1 MGEKARN
8 TLPAREIILACFV
21 KSSNLREFT
30 CLKQS
35 HNQAQINSL
44 KFAAAPASTISK
56 EVHYDPRTNPHHR
69 LITRTNSR
77 TGEYSAS
84 TAQHRRKSAS
94 AQRLHLSSIIKY
106 CQAINSLSKQINQT
120 LSKLMLE
127 RQYVFANTQL
137 VNDDEMLQFSGI
149 FSTLLESLTSSTK
162 RIHQQSLAIKLTN

>member
-84 TAQHRRKSAS
+84 TAQHRRKSAA
-94 AQRLHLSSIIKY
+94 AQLPSP
-106 CQAINSLSKQINQT
+106 KQHH
-120 LSKLMLE
+120 
-127 RQYVFANTQL
+127 
-137 VNDDEMLQFSGI
+137 
-149 FSTLLESLTSSTK
+149 
-162 RIHQQSLAIKLTN
+162 RILPSHQQPQQTNKPNPE